1 MANAGFH
8 WVDLYQ
14 EERNLIRRAEEA
26 LVTERLSFERW
37 LDIGAGLHSMQ
48 LAVMRLA
55 HTNRPIGKAYNEA
68 YKRIEQRLPELQ
80 KVDPGTR
87 TDAIW
92 LWENAERVRQWRTTL
107 SEAQRD
113 KWNNPRTLRRRF
125 EEMTIPAPQ
134 TEAAPRADKNAIIA
148 AQEER
153 IDELEKRTGKVAGDQ
168 FDLQFDRPRDI
179 ARVLIEQM
187 QVRRVEAL
195 IRELQQQLQAFK
207 RVAVRVP
214 SERK

>member
-1 MANAGFH
+1 MVNTGDP
-8 WVDLYQ
+8 WIDLYE

-37 LDIGAGLHSMQ
+37 LDIGDGLHSMQ

-68 YKRIEQRLPELQ
+68 FKRIEPPLPEMQ
-80 KVDPGTR
+80 KVDPRTR

-125 EEMTIPAPQ
+125 EEMT
-134 TEAAPRADKNAIIA
+134 TR
-148 AQEER
+148 
-153 IDELEKRTGKVAGDQ
+153 
-168 FDLQFDRPRDI
+168 
-179 ARVLIEQM
+179 
-187 QVRRVEAL
+187 
-195 IRELQQQLQAFK
+195 
-207 RVAVRVP
+207 
-214 SERK
+214 